1 MSPKI
6 FHEAG
11 EALYGP
17 RWQSDLARDLEMSDR
32 HIRRLASG
40 AAELSPGM
48 REDLLRI
55 CEQRAARLADVIRH
69 MSGGATEPTARIVFE
84 ADWKPSSLD
93 IEDGGMAKIYHM
105 ESADDPGS
113 GMFVRVQSWDEAKE
127 HEMFS
132 RFAGKRI
139 RVTVEAFD

>member
-55 CEQRAARLADVIRH
+55 CEQRAARLADVIRRLSAAPKDAVGH
-69 MSGGATEPTARIVFE
+69 KRVGIGE
-84 ADWKPSSLD
+84 KPV
-93 IEDGGMAKIYHM
+93 IPE
-105 ESADDPGS
+105 
-113 GMFVRVQSWDEAKE
+113 
-127 HEMFS
+127 
-132 RFAGKRI
+132 
-139 RVTVEAFD
+139 